1 MIISCINC
9 VKKFEVNSDL
19 IPDDGRLLHCSSC
32 NHEWFFKKIKTQNIT
47 KQNPNKKKSP
57 GNDFIKN
64 LDPSVKKNNKETFN
78 VNWDNNDENKDK
90 KRDDNNLELVKF
102 KKKPG
107 LIKLTL
113 VFVISFTALVI
124 LIDTFKY
131 PINQVIPNIEF
142 ILFNLYETIKDIKS
156 FLIDLL

>member
-19 IPDDGRLLHCSSC
+19 IPDDGRLLHCSAC
-32 NHEWFFKKIKTQNIT
+32 NHEWFFKKIKTQDVTEENL
-47 KQNPNKKKSP
+47 NKKESP
-57 GNDFIKN
+57 GTDFIKN
-64 LDPSVKKNNKETFN
+64 LDLSEEKNNKETFN
-78 VNWDNNDENKDK
+78 INLDNSDENKDK
-90 KRDDNNLELVKF
+90 KVDDNNFELVKF

-107 LIKLTL
+107 LINLTL

-131 PINQVIPNIEF
+131 PISKVIPNIEF
-142 ILFNLYETIKDIKS
+142 MLYNLYETIKDIKL
-156 FLIDLL
+156 FFIDLL